1 MKSLSNLALEEIH
14 PFILFHCRFQVNWWQ
29 SFSPS
34 LLSNSPSSK
43 QQRLGKQLQT
53 PSHHHWHWLRQFA
66 HLECTSSKRIKFL
79 ITPHHLSAWS
89 SWPCLLKSWWALH
102 TSLSQAS
109 PLQGYKTLTTFF
121 ESFNHITPG
130 STLRLIEIIVVKE
143 ISKAIVKVSMDRLFT
158 GSQLRE
164 KSRRTA
170 SNTVPHLTENKFAI
184 TKKKNTWSILSPHLR
199 RPQSQEVPAHPGTSH
214 QPPSV
219 TGVSWN
225 QTSLLLQN
233 ICQSVKPLHVL
244 YLHNGQVKGIELQC
258 NKANGRP
265 WLIDLRTLRV
275 VYNCTSDSPWF
286 TFSGGILLYSGAGC
300 RGDTCHGNTTCQV
313 RFAFTWSG

>member
-1 MKSLSNLALEEIH
+1 MKSLANLALEEIH

-43 QQRLGKQLQT
+43 QQRFGKQLQT

-79 ITPHHLSAWS
+79 IRPHHLSAWS

-102 TSLSQAS
+102 TSLSQAF

-121 ESFNHITPG
+121 LSFNHITPG
-130 STLRLIEIIVVKE
+130 STRRLIEIIVVKE

-170 SNTVPHLTENKFAI
+170 SNTVPYLTENKLVI
-184 TKKKNTWSILSPHLR
+184 TKKKKTHNQSSHPIFDVHKVERSRPIREHLISHHLR
-199 RPQSQEVPAHPGTSH
+199 LAWAGTRH
-214 QPPSV
+214 LCFCKIFA
-219 TGVSWN
+219 
-225 QTSLLLQN
+225 SLSN
-233 ICQSVKPLHVL
+233 HSMF
-244 YLHNGQVKGIELQC
+244 
-258 NKANGRP
+258 
-265 WLIDLRTLRV
+265 
-275 VYNCTSDSPWF
+275 F
-286 TFSGGILLYSGAGC
+286 TY
-300 RGDTCHGNTTCQV
+300 TMV
-313 RFAFTWSG
+313 RNWTAMQ